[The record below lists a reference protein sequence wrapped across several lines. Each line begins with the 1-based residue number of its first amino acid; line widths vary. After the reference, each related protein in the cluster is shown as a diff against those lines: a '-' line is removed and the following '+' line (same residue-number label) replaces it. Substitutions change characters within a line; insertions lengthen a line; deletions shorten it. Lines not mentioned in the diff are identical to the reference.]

1 MTTLAEITRSLDD
14 IGAADSLES
23 LDALRVA
30 LLGKNGAITAALK
43 SLGALPP
50 DERKARGAEVNR
62 AKDEIADAIAV
73 RKATLEKA
81 ALDRRLASERIDI
94 TLPGQSGIDLLK
106 QLRRDRPELA
116 ILVLSM
122 HPERSFAVRLMR
134 AGANGYVPKMIVP
147 EELVKAVR
155 AVGTGRRYITPI
167 VAELLASDCASDE
180 EGPMHNR
187 LSERELQ
194 VFTRIARGISPAV
207 MANELGLSVKTVSTY
222 RARILEK
229 MGMRSNAEIAAYAVR
244 NSLVD

>member
-1 MTTLAEITRSLDD
+1 MFNARENEIRDTHTSVQPRIGVLIVDDHAILRAGVREMLADEEDLQVVGEAGS
-14 IGAADSLES
+14 AE
-23 LDALRVA
+23 DALQ
-30 LLGKNGAITAALK
+30 LLRSGTKVDVVVL
-43 SLGALPP
+43 
-50 DERKARGAEVNR
+50 
-62 AKDEIADAIAV
+62 
-73 RKATLEKA
+73 
-81 ALDRRLASERIDI
+81 DI
-94 TLPGQSGIDLLK
+94 TLPGQSGIELLK
-106 QLRRDRPELA
+106 QLRQERPELA

-167 VAELLASDCASDE
+167 VAELLASDCAADE
-180 EGPMHNR
+180 EGPLHNR

-244 NSLVD
+244 NQLVD

>member
-1 MTTLAEITRSLDD
+1 MLNPRENEIRDTHATPGQEHIGVLIVDDHAILRAGVREMLADEDD
-14 IGAADSLES
+14 LQVVGEAGSAEEALQFISDGANKVDVVVL
-23 LDALRVA
+23 
-30 LLGKNGAITAALK
+30 
-43 SLGALPP
+43 
-50 DERKARGAEVNR
+50 
-62 AKDEIADAIAV
+62 
-73 RKATLEKA
+73 
-81 ALDRRLASERIDI
+81 DI

-106 QLRRDRPELA
+106 HLRRDRPELA

-155 AVGTGRRYITPI
+155 AVGSGRRYITPI
-167 VAELLASDCASDE
+167 VAELLASDCAADE
-180 EGPMHNR
+180 EGPLHNR

-229 MGMRSNAEIAAYAVR
+229 MAMRSNAEIAAYAVR
-244 NSLVD
+244 NQLVD

>member
-1 MTTLAEITRSLDD
+1 MFNARENEIEEPHTSVQKEIRVLIVDD
-14 IGAADSLES
+14 HAILRAGVREMLSDEAD
-23 LDALRVA
+23 LRVVAEAGSAEEA
-30 LLGKNGAITAALK
+30 LQTLRNGTGVDVVVL
-43 SLGALPP
+43 
-50 DERKARGAEVNR
+50 
-62 AKDEIADAIAV
+62 
-73 RKATLEKA
+73 
-81 ALDRRLASERIDI
+81 DI

-106 QLRRDRPELA
+106 QLRRDRPDLA

-167 VAELLASDCASDE
+167 VAELLASDCAADE
-180 EGPMHNR
+180 EGPLHNR

-229 MGMRSNAEIAAYAVR
+229 MAMRSNAEIAAYAVR
-244 NSLVD
+244 NQLVD

>member
-1 MTTLAEITRSLDD
+1 MFNARENEVTDQPRTVQNPIRVMIVDDHAILRAGVREMLQDEEDIQVVAEAGSAEETLQLLNNGTEVDVVILD
-14 IGAADSLES
+14 
-23 LDALRVA
+23 V
-30 LLGKNGAITAALK
+30 
-43 SLGALPP
+43 
-50 DERKARGAEVNR
+50 
-62 AKDEIADAIAV
+62 
-73 RKATLEKA
+73 
-81 ALDRRLASERIDI
+81 

-106 QLRRDRPELA
+106 TLRRDRSELQ

-147 EELVKAVR
+147 EELVRAVR
-155 AVGTGRRYITPI
+155 AVGSGRRYITPI
-167 VAELLASDCASDE
+167 VAELLASEAAAE
-180 EGPMHNR
+180 EDGPLHNR

-194 VFTRIARGISPAV
+194 VFTRIARGVSPAV

-244 NSLVD
+244 NQLVD

>member
-1 MTTLAEITRSLDD
+1 MFNARENEVTDPPRTAQTPIRVMIVDDHAILRAGVREMLQDEEDLQVVGEAGSAEETLQLLNNGTEVDVVILD
-14 IGAADSLES
+14 
-23 LDALRVA
+23 V
-30 LLGKNGAITAALK
+30 
-43 SLGALPP
+43 
-50 DERKARGAEVNR
+50 
-62 AKDEIADAIAV
+62 
-73 RKATLEKA
+73 
-81 ALDRRLASERIDI
+81 

-106 QLRRDRPELA
+106 TLRRDRPDLQ

-147 EELVKAVR
+147 EELVRAVR
-155 AVGTGRRYITPI
+155 AVGSGRRYITPI
-167 VAELLASDCASDE
+167 VAELLASEAAAE
-180 EGPMHNR
+180 EDGPLHNR

-194 VFTRIARGISPAV
+194 VFTRIARGVSPAV

-244 NSLVD
+244 NQLVD

>member
-1 MTTLAEITRSLDD
+1 MLNSRENTHEAEGRDVAQAMHTPIRVLIVDDHAILRAGVREMLAEEPDLQVVAEAGSAEDASQQLRD
-14 IGAADSLES
+14 GLEIDVIV
-23 LDALRVA
+23 L
-30 LLGKNGAITAALK
+30 
-43 SLGALPP
+43 
-50 DERKARGAEVNR
+50 
-62 AKDEIADAIAV
+62 
-73 RKATLEKA
+73 
-81 ALDRRLASERIDI
+81 DI

-106 QLRRDRPELA
+106 QLKRERPELA

-155 AVGTGRRYITPI
+155 AVGTGRRYITPL
-167 VAELLASDCASDE
+167 VAELLASECAADE
-180 EGPMHNR
+180 EGPLHNR

-194 VFTRIARGISPAV
+194 VFTRIARGVSPAM

-244 NSLVD
+244 NQLVE

>member
-1 MTTLAEITRSLDD
+1 MFNARENEVPETPRNVQEQIRVLIVDDHAILRAGVREMLADEEDLEVVGEAGSAEEALQLLDSGTKVD
-14 IGAADSLES
+14 VVVL
-23 LDALRVA
+23 
-30 LLGKNGAITAALK
+30 
-43 SLGALPP
+43 
-50 DERKARGAEVNR
+50 
-62 AKDEIADAIAV
+62 
-73 RKATLEKA
+73 
-81 ALDRRLASERIDI
+81 DI
-94 TLPGQSGIDLLK
+94 TLPGQSGIELLK
-106 QLRRDRPELA
+106 HLRTERPDLQ

-155 AVGTGRRYITPI
+155 AVGAGRRYITPI
-167 VAELLASDCASDE
+167 VAELLASDAASDE
-180 EGPMHNR
+180 EGPLHNR

-194 VFTRIARGISPAV
+194 VFTRIAKGISPAV

-244 NSLVD
+244 NQLVD

>member
-1 MTTLAEITRSLDD
+1 MLNARENEIQEAHPSVQKEIRVLIVDD
-14 IGAADSLES
+14 HAILRAGVREMLSDEE
-23 LDALRVA
+23 DLRVVAEAGSAEEA
-30 LLGKNGAITAALK
+30 LQTLRNGT
-43 SLGALPP
+43 
-50 DERKARGAEVNR
+50 EV
-62 AKDEIADAIAV
+62 DV
-73 RKATLEKA
+73 VVL
-81 ALDRRLASERIDI
+81 DI

-155 AVGTGRRYITPI
+155 AVGSGRRYITPI
-167 VAELLASDCASDE
+167 VAELLASDCAADE
-180 EGPMHNR
+180 EGPLHNR

-229 MGMRSNAEIAAYAVR
+229 MAMRSNAEIAAYAVR
-244 NSLVD
+244 NQLVD

>member
-1 MTTLAEITRSLDD
+1 MLNTRENEGSDTPPGVQNPIRILIVDDHAILRAGVREMLQDEEDLSVVGEAGSAEETLQLLNNGTEVDVVILD
-14 IGAADSLES
+14 
-23 LDALRVA
+23 V
-30 LLGKNGAITAALK
+30 
-43 SLGALPP
+43 
-50 DERKARGAEVNR
+50 
-62 AKDEIADAIAV
+62 
-73 RKATLEKA
+73 
-81 ALDRRLASERIDI
+81 

-106 QLRRDRPELA
+106 TLRRDRPDLQ

-147 EELVKAVR
+147 EELVRAVR
-155 AVGTGRRYITPI
+155 AVGSGRRYITPI
-167 VAELLASDCASDE
+167 VAELLASEAASE
-180 EGPMHNR
+180 EDGPLHNR

-194 VFTRIARGISPAV
+194 VFTRIARGVSPAV

-244 NSLVD
+244 NQLVD

>member
-1 MTTLAEITRSLDD
+1 MLNAREIEVRDSAVVSQGTIRVLIVDD
-14 IGAADSLES
+14 H
-23 LDALRVA
+23 A
-30 LLGKNGAITAALK
+30 LLRAGVREMLSSEDDLQVVGEAGSAEEALE
-43 SLGALPP
+43 LLNCGQ
-50 DERKARGAEVNR
+50 EV
-62 AKDEIADAIAV
+62 DV
-73 RKATLEKA
+73 VVL
-81 ALDRRLASERIDI
+81 DI
-94 TLPGQSGIDLLK
+94 TLPGQSGIELLQ
-106 QLRRDRPELA
+106 QLRRERPELS

-155 AVGTGRRYITPI
+155 AVGTGHRYITPV
-167 VAELLASDCASDE
+167 VAELLASEFASE
-180 EGPMHNR
+180 EDGPVHNK

-229 MGMRSNAEIAAYAVR
+229 MSMRSNAEIAAYAVR
-244 NSLVD
+244 NQLVD

>member
-1 MTTLAEITRSLDD
+1 MFNARENEMPDTHRNVQEQIRVLIVDDHAILRAGVREMLAGEDD
-14 IGAADSLES
+14 LEVVGEAGS
-23 LDALRVA
+23 AEEALQ
-30 LLGKNGAITAALK
+30 LLEEGTKVDVVVL
-43 SLGALPP
+43 
-50 DERKARGAEVNR
+50 
-62 AKDEIADAIAV
+62 
-73 RKATLEKA
+73 
-81 ALDRRLASERIDI
+81 DI
-94 TLPGQSGIDLLK
+94 TLPGQSGIELLK
-106 QLRRDRPELA
+106 HLRNERPELA

-147 EELVKAVR
+147 EELLKAVR
-155 AVGTGRRYITPI
+155 AVGAGRRYITPI

-180 EGPMHNR
+180 EGPLHNR

-229 MGMRSNAEIAAYAVR
+229 MAMRSNAEIAAYAVR
-244 NSLVD
+244 NQLVD

>member
-1 MTTLAEITRSLDD
+1 MFNARENEVPDPHRTAQTPIRIMIVDDHAILRAGVREMLQDEEDLQVVGEAGSAEETLQLLNNGTEVDVVILD
-14 IGAADSLES
+14 
-23 LDALRVA
+23 V
-30 LLGKNGAITAALK
+30 
-43 SLGALPP
+43 
-50 DERKARGAEVNR
+50 
-62 AKDEIADAIAV
+62 
-73 RKATLEKA
+73 
-81 ALDRRLASERIDI
+81 

-106 QLRRDRPELA
+106 TLRRDRPDLQ

-147 EELVKAVR
+147 EELVRAVR
-155 AVGTGRRYITPI
+155 AVGSGRRYITPI
-167 VAELLASDCASDE
+167 VAELLASEAAAE
-180 EGPMHNR
+180 EDGPLHNR

-194 VFTRIARGISPAV
+194 VFTRIARGVSPAV

-244 NSLVD
+244 NQLVD

>member
-1 MTTLAEITRSLDD
+1 MFNARENEVTDPPRTVGNPIRIMIVDDHAILRAGVREMLQDEEDLQVVGEAGSAEETLQLLNNGTEVDVVILD
-14 IGAADSLES
+14 
-23 LDALRVA
+23 V
-30 LLGKNGAITAALK
+30 
-43 SLGALPP
+43 
-50 DERKARGAEVNR
+50 
-62 AKDEIADAIAV
+62 
-73 RKATLEKA
+73 
-81 ALDRRLASERIDI
+81 

-106 QLRRDRPELA
+106 TLRRDRPDLQ

-147 EELVKAVR
+147 EELVRAVR
-155 AVGTGRRYITPI
+155 AVGAGRRYITPI
-167 VAELLASDCASDE
+167 VAELLASEAASE
-180 EGPMHNR
+180 EDGPLHNR

-194 VFTRIARGISPAV
+194 VFTRIARGVSPAV

-244 NSLVD
+244 NQLVD

>member
-1 MTTLAEITRSLDD
+1 MFNARESEVTEQPRGVQNPIRVLIVDDHAILRAGVREMLADEEDLQVVGEAGSAEETLQLLNNGTEVDVVILD
-14 IGAADSLES
+14 
-23 LDALRVA
+23 V
-30 LLGKNGAITAALK
+30 
-43 SLGALPP
+43 
-50 DERKARGAEVNR
+50 
-62 AKDEIADAIAV
+62 
-73 RKATLEKA
+73 
-81 ALDRRLASERIDI
+81 

-106 QLRRDRPELA
+106 TLRRDRPDLQ

-147 EELVKAVR
+147 EELVRAVR
-155 AVGTGRRYITPI
+155 AVGSGRRYITPI
-167 VAELLASDCASDE
+167 VAELLASEAAAE
-180 EGPMHNR
+180 EDGPLHNR

-194 VFTRIARGISPAV
+194 VFTRIARGVSPAV

-244 NSLVD
+244 NQLVD

>member
-1 MTTLAEITRSLDD
+1 MLNTRENEASDTPPGVQNPIRILIVDDHAILRAGVREMLQDEEDLSVVGEAGSAEETLQLLNSGTEVDVVILD
-14 IGAADSLES
+14 
-23 LDALRVA
+23 V
-30 LLGKNGAITAALK
+30 
-43 SLGALPP
+43 
-50 DERKARGAEVNR
+50 
-62 AKDEIADAIAV
+62 
-73 RKATLEKA
+73 
-81 ALDRRLASERIDI
+81 

-106 QLRRDRPELA
+106 TLRRDRPDLQ

-147 EELVKAVR
+147 EELVRAVR
-155 AVGTGRRYITPI
+155 AVGSGRRYITPI
-167 VAELLASDCASDE
+167 VAELLASEAASE
-180 EGPMHNR
+180 EDGPLHNR

-194 VFTRIARGISPAV
+194 VFTRIARGVSPAV

-244 NSLVD
+244 NQLVD

>member
-1 MTTLAEITRSLDD
+1 MFNARENEIEEPHTSVQKEIRVLIVDD
-14 IGAADSLES
+14 HAILRAGVREMLSDEAD
-23 LDALRVA
+23 LRVVAEAGSAEEA
-30 LLGKNGAITAALK
+30 LQTLRNGTGVDVVVL
-43 SLGALPP
+43 
-50 DERKARGAEVNR
+50 
-62 AKDEIADAIAV
+62 
-73 RKATLEKA
+73 
-81 ALDRRLASERIDI
+81 DI
-94 TLPGQSGIDLLK
+94 TLPGQSGIDLLT
-106 QLRRDRPELA
+106 QLRRDRPDLA

-167 VAELLASDCASDE
+167 VAELLASDCAADE
-180 EGPMHNR
+180 EGPLHNR

-194 VFTRIARGISPAV
+194 VFTRIAKGISPAV

-229 MGMRSNAEIAAYAVR
+229 MAMRSNAEIAAYAVR
-244 NSLVD
+244 NQLVD

>member
-1 MTTLAEITRSLDD
+1 MMLDVRENESRDTFQQVQAPIRVMIVDDHAILRAGVREMLSEEADLQVVGEAGSAE
-14 IGAADSLES
+14 E
-23 LDALRVA
+23 ALQQLRE
-30 LLGKNGAITAALK
+30 GLK
-43 SLGALPP
+43 VDVVVL
-50 DERKARGAEVNR
+50 
-62 AKDEIADAIAV
+62 
-73 RKATLEKA
+73 
-81 ALDRRLASERIDI
+81 DI

-155 AVGTGRRYITPI
+155 AVGTGRRYITPL
-167 VAELLASDCASDE
+167 VAELLASECAADE
-180 EGPMHNR
+180 EGPLHNR

-194 VFTRIARGISPAV
+194 VFTRIARGVSPAV

-244 NSLVD
+244 NQLVE

>member
-1 MTTLAEITRSLDD
+1 MLNPRETEIRDTHTAVSDAIGVLIVDDHAILRAGVREMLSDEEDLQVVGEAGSAEEALQV
-14 IGAADSLES
+14 LES
-23 LDALRVA
+23 GV
-30 LLGKNGAITAALK
+30 
-43 SLGALPP
+43 
-50 DERKARGAEVNR
+50 KADV
-62 AKDEIADAIAV
+62 V
-73 RKATLEKA
+73 VL
-81 ALDRRLASERIDI
+81 DI

-167 VAELLASDCASDE
+167 VAELLASDCAADE
-180 EGPMHNR
+180 EGPLHNR

-207 MANELGLSVKTVSTY
+207 MANELVLSVKTVSTY

-229 MGMRSNAEIAAYAVR
+229 MSMRSNAEIAAYAVR
-244 NSLVD
+244 NQLVD

>member
-1 MTTLAEITRSLDD
+1 ML
-14 IGAADSLES
+14 
-23 LDALRVA
+23 
-30 LLGKNGAITAALK
+30 N
-43 SLGALPP
+43 
-50 DERKARGAEVNR
+50 
-62 AKDEIADAIAV
+62 
-73 RKATLEKA
+73 
-81 ALDRRLASERIDI
+81 ASETEMRDTPPAVHSTIRVLIVDDHAILRAGVREMLSEEEDLQVVGEAGSAEEALQFINDTDGPGVDVVVLDI
-94 TLPGQSGIDLLK
+94 TLPGQSGIELLK

-155 AVGTGRRYITPI
+155 AVGSGHRYITPV
-167 VAELLASDCASDE
+167 VAELLASEFAAE
-180 EGPMHNR
+180 EDGPAHNK

-194 VFTRIARGISPAV
+194 VFTRIAKGISPAV

-229 MGMRSNAEIAAYAVR
+229 MSMRSNAEIAAYAVR
-244 NSLVD
+244 NQLVD

>member
-1 MTTLAEITRSLDD
+1 MLNARENEVQEAHPSVQKEIRVLIVDD
-14 IGAADSLES
+14 HAILRAGVREMLSDEE
-23 LDALRVA
+23 DLRVVAEAGSAEEA
-30 LLGKNGAITAALK
+30 LQTLRNGTAVDVVVL
-43 SLGALPP
+43 
-50 DERKARGAEVNR
+50 
-62 AKDEIADAIAV
+62 
-73 RKATLEKA
+73 
-81 ALDRRLASERIDI
+81 DI

-155 AVGTGRRYITPI
+155 AVGSGRRYITPI
-167 VAELLASDCASDE
+167 VAELLASDCAADE
-180 EGPMHNR
+180 EGPLHNR

-229 MGMRSNAEIAAYAVR
+229 MAMRSNAEIAAYAVR
-244 NSLVD
+244 NQLVD

>member
-1 MTTLAEITRSLDD
+1 MFNARENEIRDTHTSVQPRIGVLIVDDHAILRAGVREMLADEEDLQVVGEAGSAEEALQLLRSGTKVDVVVL
-14 IGAADSLES
+14 
-23 LDALRVA
+23 
-30 LLGKNGAITAALK
+30 
-43 SLGALPP
+43 
-50 DERKARGAEVNR
+50 
-62 AKDEIADAIAV
+62 
-73 RKATLEKA
+73 
-81 ALDRRLASERIDI
+81 DI
-94 TLPGQSGIDLLK
+94 TLPGQSGIELLK
-106 QLRRDRPELA
+106 QLRQERPELA

-167 VAELLASDCASDE
+167 VAELLASDCAADE
-180 EGPMHNR
+180 EGPLHNR

-244 NSLVD
+244 NQLVD

>member
-1 MTTLAEITRSLDD
+1 MFNARENEIQEPHTSVQKEIRVLIVDD
-14 IGAADSLES
+14 HAILRAGVREMLSDEE
-23 LDALRVA
+23 DLRVVAEAGSAEEA
-30 LLGKNGAITAALK
+30 LQTLRDGT
-43 SLGALPP
+43 
-50 DERKARGAEVNR
+50 EV
-62 AKDEIADAIAV
+62 DV
-73 RKATLEKA
+73 VVL
-81 ALDRRLASERIDI
+81 DI

-106 QLRRDRPELA
+106 QLRRDRPDLA

-167 VAELLASDCASDE
+167 VAELLASDCAADE
-180 EGPMHNR
+180 EGPLHNR

-229 MGMRSNAEIAAYAVR
+229 MAMRSNAEIAAYAVR
-244 NSLVD
+244 NQLVD